1 MKEESGFL
9 RVLTLAQ
16 VVEMGIGS
24 GKKQPCQ
31 GRKVTKLKQEKMEMW
46 LRKPVELAS
55 SLELFG
61 VLGEGG
67 NQSFKA
73 AC

>member
-1 MKEESGFL
+1 M
-9 RVLTLAQ
+9 RMPTLAQ
-16 VVEMGIGS
+16 MVEMGIDS

-31 GRKVTKLKQEKMEMW
+31 GRKVTKLKEEKMEMW

-55 SLELFG
+55 SLEAFG

-67 NQSFKA
+67 NQF
-73 AC
+73 